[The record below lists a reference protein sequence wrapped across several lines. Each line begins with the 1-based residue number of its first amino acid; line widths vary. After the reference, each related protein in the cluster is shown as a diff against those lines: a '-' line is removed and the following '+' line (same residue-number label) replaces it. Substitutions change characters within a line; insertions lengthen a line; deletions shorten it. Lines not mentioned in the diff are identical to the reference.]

1 LFKAR
6 SRSLVIGR
14 RQLTRYDFGAIAE
27 VVDLNSRE
35 DMIVV
40 TRDLSL
46 AGCFVK
52 TRMPLPE
59 GTEVRVRITYAG
71 SDFAA
76 IGNVT
81 GDITLEGMGIE
92 FVEIRPKDQAVI
104 EGWLNCATF
113 DNAHRQAPRAK
124 VVQLKNRL
132 CRSEHKP
139 LSPLPAP
146 NTAPHSE
153 VLSPRAF
160 AGGLLHSA
168 RNLFHLSD
176 ER

>member
-1 LFKAR
+1 L
-6 SRSLVIGR
+6 IGR

-27 VVDLNSRE
+27 VVDLDSRE

-52 TRMPLPE
+52 TRMPFPE
-59 GTEVRVRITYAG
+59 GTEVRIRITYSG

-76 IGNVT
+76 IGSVT
-81 GDITLEGMGIE
+81 GNITLEGMEIE
-92 FVEIRPKDQAVI
+92 FVEIEPKDKAII
-104 EGWLNCATF
+104 EEWLNCTTF
-113 DNAHRQAPRAK
+113 DNAHRQKNAEAPRAK

-139 LSPLPAP
+139 LSPAPAP
-146 NTAPHSE
+146 NSE
-153 VLSPRAF
+153 VLSPRTLAS
-160 AGGLLHSA
+160 GLLNSA
-168 RNLFHLSD
+168 RNLLHLND
-176 ER
+176 ERWH